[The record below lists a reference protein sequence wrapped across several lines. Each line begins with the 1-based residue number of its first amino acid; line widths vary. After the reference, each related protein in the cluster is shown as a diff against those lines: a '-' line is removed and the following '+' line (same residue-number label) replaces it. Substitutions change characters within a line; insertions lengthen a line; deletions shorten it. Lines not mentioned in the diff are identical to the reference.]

1 MYEYYV
7 KEITKVVD
15 GDTIDI
21 IIDLGF
27 DVFISSRVRL
37 AGIDSPESRTSDKI
51 EKALGLEA
59 KQYLED
65 HLKGAKDIVIKTE
78 KIDSTE
84 KYGRILGWVYINGDL
99 VSINDHMV
107 NNGYAWKYL
116 GDKKIKD
123 FDELTTKRKATS
135 K

>member
-7 KEITKVVD
+7 REITKVVD

-27 DVFISSRVRL
+27 DVFISSRIRL
-37 AGIDSPESRTSDKI
+37 ANIDSPESRTSDKF

-59 KQYLED
+59 KRYLED
-65 HLKGAKDIVIKTE
+65 HLKGAKDIIIKTE
-78 KIDSTE
+78 KIDNTE
-84 KYGRILGWVYINGDL
+84 KYGRILGWVYINGDS
-99 VSINDHMV
+99 VSINDHMI
-107 NNGYAWKYL
+107 NNGYAWKYM
-116 GDKKIKD
+116 GDKKIKN
-123 FDELTTKRKATS
+123 FDELSTKRKVNI